1 MDVDGY
7 KIWSTSTNLHQR
19 DCDLSISQCFLNH
32 VFILAISTVVMLIVV
47 TIIIFR
53 TMSVLAGWESI
64 NSLALLY
71 NAKDA
76 ANFYSGSLNTVTNP
90 DLAFTIVGP
99 NSRLPDRRVLQKFP
113 KS

>member
-1 MDVDGY
+1 
-7 KIWSTSTNLHQR
+7 
-19 DCDLSISQCFLNH
+19 
-32 VFILAISTVVMLIVV
+32 MLIVV

-53 TMSVLAGWESI
+53 TVSVLAGWESI

-76 ANFYSGSLNTVTNP
+76 TNFYSGSLNTGTNS
-90 DLAFTIVGP
+90 DQAFTIVRP
-99 NSRLPDRRVLQKFP
+99 NSRLPDRRVLEKFP

>member
-1 MDVDGY
+1 MFPQPCLYSGNINCRHVDCGY
-7 KIWSTSTNLHQR
+7 NNN
-19 DCDLSISQCFLNH
+19 ISDNEC
-32 VFILAISTVVMLIVV
+32 
-47 TIIIFR
+47 
-53 TMSVLAGWESI
+53 LAGWESI
-64 NSLALLY
+64 HSLALLY

-76 ANFYSGSLNTVTNP
+76 TNFYSGSLNTGTNS